1 MKRIN
6 PTIILV
12 RPQLPENIGMTA
24 RAMDNFGLSRLYLVN
39 PREGWP
45 NKKVENSAKHAKNII
60 KNVKTFTS
68 LEEATSKFNLVIAT
82 TNRQRFLTKKT
93 FNNFNDLSKKFND
106 FKNIAF
112 LFGPEN
118 SGLSN
123 KDLRYANDIY
133 TIKTAKLN
141 KSLNLSHAVS
151 LISFEIFSLKIKSS
165 KFQKKYEKSVEKVTK
180 RELSSFI
187 NVLIDDLEN
196 RGFFNPPEKKDS
208 MIDNIYSIYNKMAL
222 TKKEINML
230 WGMHKKLK
238 NQPKI

>member
-39 PREGWP
+39 PRDEWP
-45 NKKVENSAKHAKNII
+45 NKKAEKSAKHAESII
-60 KNVKTFTS
+60 KNVQVFS
-68 LEEATSKFNLVIAT
+68 NLEKATSKFNLVIAT

-93 FNNFNDLSKKFND
+93 FNNFNNLSKKFKD
-106 FKNIAF
+106 FKKIAI

-123 KDLRYANDIY
+123 EDLRLANVIY

-151 LISFEIFSLKIKSS
+151 VISHEIFSQNIQSS
-165 KFQKKYEKSVEKVTK
+165 KILENNEKKDQKVTK
-180 RELSSFI
+180 GELSNFI
-187 NVLIDDLEN
+187 NNLIGDLDN
-196 RGFFNPPEKKDS
+196 KGFFNPVEKKDG
-208 MIDNIYSIYNKMAL
+208 MIDNIYSIYNKMDL
-222 TKKEINML
+222 TKKELKML
-230 WGMHKKLK
+230 WGIHKKLK
-238 NQPKI
+238 NLPKI

>member
-45 NKKVENSAKHAKNII
+45 NKKAENSAKHAKNII

-123 KDLRYANDIY
+123 QDLRYANDIY

-165 KFQKKYEKSVEKVTK
+165 KFQKKYEKTVEKVTK

-187 NVLIDDLEN
+187 NVLIDDLEK

>member
-1 MKRIN
+1 
-6 PTIILV
+6 
-12 RPQLPENIGMTA
+12 MTA

-45 NKKVENSAKHAKNII
+45 NKKAENSAKHAKSILR
-60 KNVKTFTS
+60 NVKIFS
-68 LEEATSKFNLVIAT
+68 NLEDATSKFNLVIAT

-106 FKNIAF
+106 FKNIAI

-123 KDLRYANDIY
+123 QDLRYANDIY

-151 LISFEIFSLKIKSS
+151 LISFEIFSLKLKSS
-165 KFQKKYEKSVEKVTK
+165 KLQKNYEKTVEMVTK
-180 RELSSFI
+180 SELSSYI
-187 NVLIDDLEN
+187 NVLIDDLDN
-196 RGFFNPPEKKDS
+196 RDFFNPPEKKDS
-208 MIDNIYSIYNKMAL
+208 MIDNIYSIYNKMTL
-222 TKKEINML
+222 TKKELNML

>member
-1 MKRIN
+1 
-6 PTIILV
+6 
-12 RPQLPENIGMTA
+12 MTA
-24 RAMDNFGLSRLYLVN
+24 RGMDNFGLSKLYLVN
-39 PREGWP
+39 PRESWP
-45 NKKVENSAKHAKNII
+45 NKKAENSAKHAKSII
-60 KNVKTFTS
+60 KKVKTFTN

-93 FNNFNDLSKKFND
+93 YYNFNDLSKKFNN
-106 FKNIAF
+106 FKKIAI

-123 KDLRYANDIY
+123 QDLRFANDIY

-151 LISFEIFSLKIKSS
+151 LISFEIFSVKLKSS
-165 KFQKKYEKSVEKVTK
+165 KLQKQYEKQVEKVTK
-180 RELSSFI
+180 SELLSFI

>member
-39 PREGWP
+39 PRDEWP
-45 NKKVENSAKHAKNII
+45 NKKAEKSAKHAEGILKSVQIFSN
-60 KNVKTFTS
+60 

-93 FNNFNDLSKKFND
+93 YNNFNDLSKKFND
-106 FKNIAF
+106 FKNIAI

-123 KDLRYANDIY
+123 QDLRFANDIF
-133 TIKTAKLN
+133 TIQTAKLN

-151 LISFEIFSLKIKSS
+151 LISFKIFSQNQSVSKSKKI
-165 KFQKKYEKSVEKVTK
+165 YETTGAKITQI
-180 RELSSFI
+180 ELSNFI
-187 NVLIDDLEN
+187 NFLINDLEN
-196 RGFFNPPEKKDS
+196 KGFFNPPEKKDS

>member
-39 PREGWP
+39 PRDEWP
-45 NKKVENSAKHAKNII
+45 NNKAEKSAKHAEGII
-60 KNVKTFTS
+60 KSVKIFS
-68 LEEATSKFNLVIAT
+68 NLEEATSQFNLVIAT
-82 TNRQRFLTKKT
+82 TNRQRFLTKKK
-93 FNNFNDLSKKFND
+93 FHNFNKLIKKFND
-106 FKNIAF
+106 FKKIAI

-123 KDLRYANDIY
+123 EDLRLANVIY

-151 LISFEIFSLKIKSS
+151 VISQEIFSQNIQSS
-165 KFQKKYEKSVEKVTK
+165 KVLENNEKKDQKVTK
-180 RELSSFI
+180 GELSNFI
-187 NVLIDDLEN
+187 NALIADLDN
-196 RGFFNPPEKKDS
+196 KGFFNPEEKKDG
-208 MIDNIYSIYNKMAL
+208 MIDNIYSIYNKMDL
-222 TKKEINML
+222 TKKELKMF

>member
-1 MKRIN
+1 MTRIN

-45 NKKVENSAKHAKNII
+45 NKKAENAAKHAKSII
-60 KNVKTFTS
+60 KNVKTFS
-68 LEEATSKFNLVIAT
+68 NLEQATSKFNLVIAT

-93 FNNFNDLSKKFND
+93 FNNFNDLSKKFKD
-106 FKNIAF
+106 FKNIAI

-123 KDLRYANDIY
+123 QDLRYANDIY

-151 LISFEIFSLKIKSS
+151 LIAFEIFSLKIKSS
-165 KFQKKYEKSVEKVTK
+165 KLQKKYEKTVEKVTK
-180 RELSSFI
+180 SELSSFI

>member
-1 MKRIN
+1 
-6 PTIILV
+6 
-12 RPQLPENIGMTA
+12 MTA
-24 RAMDNFGLSRLYLVN
+24 RAMDNFGLSKLFLVN

-45 NKKVENSAKHAKNII
+45 NKKAENSAKHAKNII
-60 KNVKTFTS
+60 KNVKIFAN
-68 LEEATSKFNLVIAT
+68 LEDATSKFNLVIAT

-93 FNNFNDLSKKFND
+93 FNNFNDLNKKFND
-106 FKNIAF
+106 FKKIAF

-123 KDLRYANDIY
+123 QDLRFANDIY

-151 LISFEIFSLKIKSS
+151 LISFKIFSQNQSVS
-165 KFQKKYEKSVEKVTK
+165 KFKKIYETKGDKVTK
-180 RELSSFI
+180 IELSNFI
-187 NVLIDDLEN
+187 KFLINDLEN
-196 RGFFNPPEKKDS
+196 KGFFNPPEKKDS
-208 MIDNIYSIYNKMAL
+208 MIDNIYSIYNKMTL
-222 TKKEINML
+222 TKKELNML

>member
-1 MKRIN
+1 
-6 PTIILV
+6 
-12 RPQLPENIGMTA
+12 MTA

-45 NKKVENSAKHAKNII
+45 NKKAENSAKHAKSILR
-60 KNVKTFTS
+60 NVKIFS
-68 LEEATSKFNLVIAT
+68 NLEEATSKFNLVIAT

-151 LISFEIFSLKIKSS
+151 LISFEIFSLNLQSS
-165 KFQKKYEKSVEKVTK
+165 KLQKKYQKTDAMVTK
-180 RELSSFI
+180 SELSSFI

>member
-39 PREGWP
+39 PRDEWP
-45 NKKVENSAKHAKNII
+45 NNKAEKSAKHAEGII
-60 KNVKTFTS
+60 KSVKIFS
-68 LEEATSKFNLVIAT
+68 NLEEATSQFNLVIAT

-93 FNNFNDLSKKFND
+93 FNNFNKLSKKFND
-106 FKNIAF
+106 FKKIAI

-123 KDLRYANDIY
+123 EDLRLANVIY

-151 LISFEIFSLKIKSS
+151 VISHEIFSQNIQSS
-165 KFQKKYEKSVEKVTK
+165 KVLENNEKKDQKVTK
-180 RELSSFI
+180 GELSNFI
-187 NVLIDDLEN
+187 NALIGDLDN
-196 RGFFNPPEKKDS
+196 KGFFNPAEKKDG
-208 MIDNIYSIYNKMAL
+208 MIDNIYSIYNKMDL
-222 TKKEINML
+222 TKKELKML

>member
-1 MKRIN
+1 
-6 PTIILV
+6 
-12 RPQLPENIGMTA
+12 MTA

-39 PREGWP
+39 PRDEWP
-45 NKKVENSAKHAKNII
+45 NNKAEKSAKHAEGII
-60 KNVKTFTS
+60 KSVQIFSN

-82 TNRQRFLTKKT
+82 TNRQRFLTKKK
-93 FNNFNDLSKKFND
+93 FNNFSKLIKKFND
-106 FKNIAF
+106 FKKIAI

-123 KDLRYANDIY
+123 EDLRLSNVIY

-151 LISFEIFSLKIKSS
+151 VISHEIFSQNIQSS
-165 KFQKKYEKSVEKVTK
+165 KVSENNEKKDQKVTK
-180 RELSSFI
+180 GELSNFI
-187 NVLIDDLEN
+187 NALIGDLDN
-196 RGFFNPPEKKDS
+196 KGFFNPAEKKDG
-208 MIDNIYSIYNKMAL
+208 MIDNIYSIYNKMDL
-222 TKKEINML
+222 TKKELKML

>member
-1 MKRIN
+1 LTRIN

-45 NKKVENSAKHAKNII
+45 NKKAENSAKHAKNII
-60 KNVKTFTS
+60 KNVKTFTN

-123 KDLRYANDIY
+123 QDLRYANDIY

-165 KFQKKYEKSVEKVTK
+165 KFQKKYEKTVEKVTK

-187 NVLIDDLEN
+187 NVLIDDLEK

>member
-39 PREGWP
+39 PRDEWP
-45 NKKVENSAKHAKNII
+45 NKKAEKSAKHAEGII
-60 KNVKTFTS
+60 KSVQIFSN

-93 FNNFNDLSKKFND
+93 FNNFNKLSKKFND
-106 FKNIAF
+106 FKKIAI

-123 KDLRYANDIY
+123 EDLRLANVIY

-151 LISFEIFSLKIKSS
+151 VISHEIFSQNIQSS
-165 KFQKKYEKSVEKVTK
+165 KVLENNEKKDQKVTK
-180 RELSSFI
+180 GELSNFI
-187 NVLIDDLEN
+187 NALIGDLDN
-196 RGFFNPPEKKDS
+196 KGFFNPAEKKDG
-208 MIDNIYSIYNKMAL
+208 MIDNIYSIYNKMDL
-222 TKKEINML
+222 TKKELKML

>member
-1 MKRIN
+1 
-6 PTIILV
+6 
-12 RPQLPENIGMTA
+12 MTA

-39 PREGWP
+39 PRDEWP
-45 NKKVENSAKHAKNII
+45 NKKAEKSAKHAGGII
-60 KNVKTFTS
+60 KSAEIFSN

-93 FNNFNDLSKKFND
+93 FNNFNKLSKKFND
-106 FKNIAF
+106 YKKIAI

-123 KDLRYANDIY
+123 EDIRLANVIY

-151 LISFEIFSLKIKSS
+151 VISQEIFSLNIQSS
-165 KFQKKYEKSVEKVTK
+165 KVLENNEKKDQKVTK
-180 RELSSFI
+180 GELSNFI
-187 NVLIDDLEN
+187 NALIGDLN
-196 RGFFNPPEKKDS
+196 NKGFFNPAEKKDG
-208 MIDNIYSIYNKMAL
+208 MIDNIFSIYNKMDL
-222 TKKEINML
+222 TKKELKML